1 MVIMKHI
8 KLFEQYINEG
18 AIDLLADEIEDA
30 KTYDAFSD
38 GNSVQARSTKKT
50 WDDGVPVLKY
60 IARAPKK
67 SVKLPK
73 EFKVVDDTK
82 YGWWYLQISGV
93 WYGIDQSDYGTPP
106 FEY

>member
-1 MVIMKHI
+1 MKKI
-8 KLFEQYINEG
+8 KLFEEFVNES
-18 AIDLLADEIEDA
+18 AIDLLADEIKDA
-30 KTYDAFSD
+30 KVYDAVSD
-38 GNSVQARSTKKT
+38 GETINARSTKKT
-50 WDDGVPVLKY
+50 WDNGVPVLKY
-60 IARAPKK
+60 IARSPKK

-82 YGWWYLQISGV
+82 YGWWYLQILGV

>member
-1 MVIMKHI
+1 MKHVKI
-8 KLFEQYINEG
+8 FEDFVNES

-30 KTYDAFSD
+30 KVYDAVSD
-38 GNSVQARSTKKT
+38 RNSVQARSTKKT

-60 IARAPKK
+60 IARSPKK

-82 YGWWYLQISGV
+82 YGWWYLQRNFSSRLNKINNR
-93 WYGIDQSDYGTPP
+93 YL
-106 FEY
+106 